1 MNKDLLR
8 ISNTLEEEVLFAK
21 AITEILKIL
30 HTASYGYTQTEL
42 DFRDIHEALWLIREI
57 SQYHSEKLLEISS
70 DVFNAFKETDNHSSS
85 NAPV

>member
-21 AITEILKIL
+21 AITEIIKIL

-42 DFRDIHEALWLIREI
+42 DFRDIHDALWLIREI
-57 SQYHSEKLLEISS
+57 STYHAEKLLEISN
-70 DVFNAFKETDNHSSS
+70 DIFNAFKENDNHSSS